1 VPGRPLAADGSTTG
15 SLLRKS
21 LLNVAPPA
29 GELVCVYLEDEDDE
43 QAFA

>member
-1 VPGRPLAADGSTTG
+1 MPGRPFAADGCTTG

-21 LLNVAPPA
+21 LLNVPLPA
-29 GELVCVYLEDEDDE
+29 GELVCVYLENEDDE